1 MKYRVERTNRFVKG
15 LKRCMKRGYDE
26 NLLKE
31 VIKMLANGQQLPAKY
46 NDHKLKGE
54 YKDFRECHIESDWLL
69 IYKIEENKLILTL
82 TQTGTHS
89 DLF

>member
-1 MKYRVERTNRFVKG
+1 MKYRVDTTKKFDKG
-15 LKRCMKRGYDE
+15 LKLCKKRGLAE
-26 NLLKE
+26 QLLWD
-31 VIKMLANGQQLPAKY
+31 VVVMLANGQQLPAKY

>member
-31 VIKMLANGQQLPAKY
+31 VIKMLAEGQQLPAKY

-69 IYKIEENKLILTL
+69 IYKIEEDKLILTL
-82 TQTGTHS
+82 TKTGTHS

>member
-1 MKYRVERTNRFVKG
+1 MKYKIVETNRFKKN
-15 LKRCMKRGYDE
+15 LKQCAKRGY
-26 NLLKE
+26 NKQLLKE
-31 VIKMLANGQQLPAKY
+31 VVVMLAEGQQLPAKY